1 MKSQHKFH
9 RKRTILVLAVILLL
23 SVTVVVMAKY
33 LRSFD
38 PVSGI
43 MTSDKFY
50 FTTDLL
56 GDKIGRAHV

>member
-9 RKRTILVLAVILLL
+9 RKRTILVLAVILIL

-33 LRSFD
+33 LRSFE

-50 FTTDLL
+50 FTTDRW
-56 GDKIGRAHV
+56 GTVPW